1 MAQGEERKDWRKVR
15 QMTMVRPD
23 TPLTDVLKLLLDAG
37 VSAVPV
43 VDDKVRRCS
52 AGPPHHRIVSVV
64 FAHQVSARS
73 PTCSGA
79 AMDRTVAPTCT
90 GQQES
95 PSQCRLLR

>member
-43 VDDKVRRCS
+43 VDDKVRQCS
-52 AGPPHHRIVSVV
+52 TMSSSRFCHCDLGHLKSVR
-64 FAHQVSARS
+64 ARRRAQAL
-73 PTCSGA
+73 P
-79 AMDRTVAPTCT
+79 
-90 GQQES
+90 
-95 PSQCRLLR
+95 